1 MTRAK
6 VNYETL
12 HTMIECYSF
21 LFQIYVDDGKI
32 TIEDFKKKAK
42 INRWLKSPKSCTKEL
57 QKAFAYYD
65 KNGRD
70 IHENSICESK

>member
-12 HTMIECYSF
+12 HTMIDCNSF
-21 LFQIYVDDGKI
+21 LFKNVDDGKI

-42 INRWLKSPKSCTKEL
+42 INRWLKSPKTCTKEL

-65 KNGRD
+65 KNGTD
-70 IHENSICESK
+70 IHENSIRESKC